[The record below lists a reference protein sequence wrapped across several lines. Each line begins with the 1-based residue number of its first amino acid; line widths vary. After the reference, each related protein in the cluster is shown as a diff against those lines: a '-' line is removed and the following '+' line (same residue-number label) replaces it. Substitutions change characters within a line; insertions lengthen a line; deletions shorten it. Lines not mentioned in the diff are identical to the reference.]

1 MSGIV
6 SPSASGTAGIAWALA
21 SVLAFSTNDMLIK
34 FLSGDYPLHQ
44 IILTRSLIGMV
55 VVLAVILPLSGGIGS
70 VRTKRLGLHLLR
82 GFAVV
87 LSNVFFFMAL
97 AAMPLAEAVA
107 IFFICPLLIS
117 VASVVFLGET
127 VGPRRWAAIGIGLVG
142 VGIVLRPGTEAF
154 QMASLLPLVAAVCY
168 TALHTLTRKIG
179 ATEGAG
185 SLIFYI
191 QLCFIVSS
199 AAVGLVAGHGEWAGS
214 GDPSLEFLLRA
225 WVVPPASDLGVMAF
239 IGVASAVGGYAIG
252 QAYRLSEAALVAPIE
267 YAAIPMS
274 VFWGWVMFAELPDGV
289 AFGGMA
295 LILSAGLILVWR
307 EAVAR
312 RVPVSPPPRAR

>member
-1 MSGIV
+1 
-6 SPSASGTAGIAWALA
+6 
-21 SVLAFSTNDMLIK
+21 MLIK

-127 VGPRRWAAIGIGLVG
+127 VGPRRWAAIGIGL
-142 VGIVLRPGTEAF
+142 
-154 QMASLLPLVAAVCY
+154 
-168 TALHTLTRKIG
+168 
-179 ATEGAG
+179 
-185 SLIFYI
+185 
-191 QLCFIVSS
+191 
-199 AAVGLVAGHGEWAGS
+199 W
-214 GDPSLEFLLRA
+214 
-225 WVVPPASDLGVMAF
+225 
-239 IGVASAVGGYAIG
+239 ASASCCGRG
-252 QAYRLSEAALVAPIE
+252 RRRSRWPR
-267 YAAIPMS
+267 
-274 VFWGWVMFAELPDGV
+274 FCRWWRR
-289 AFGGMA
+289 
-295 LILSAGLILVWR
+295 SAT
-307 EAVAR
+307 
-312 RVPVSPPPRAR
+312 PPCTR